1 MTVRPAVTL
10 HAHASDVG
18 EENYRA
24 LPNGSVQACRRKLF
38 ARNGICLTQDLEA
51 IAGDLTDD
59 ADTESGTG
67 ERLASDDLFGQAE
80 FAAPLHGPRP

>member
-18 EENYRA
+18 KENDRA
-24 LPNGSVQACRRKLF
+24 LPDGSVQACRRKLF

-67 ERLASDDLFGQAE
+67 GTAGVRRSLRAGRVRG
-80 FAAPLHGPRP
+80 PLHGPRP